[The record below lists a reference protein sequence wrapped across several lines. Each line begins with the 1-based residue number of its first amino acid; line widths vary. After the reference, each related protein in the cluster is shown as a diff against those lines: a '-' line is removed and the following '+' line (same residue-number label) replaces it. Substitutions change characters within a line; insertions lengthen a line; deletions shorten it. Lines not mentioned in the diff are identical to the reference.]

1 MSLTVNRRAG
11 ATAGR
16 AVARTTAGWLAGYLL
31 GTFPSADLAARAVTG
46 RADHL
51 RRHGSG
57 NPGGLNAT
65 RVLGRRWGMAVI
77 AADVAKG
84 ALATRFAGG
93 GAGTAAVVG
102 HCHPVWTR
110 FRGGKGVATAAG
122 QGLATDPAGLA
133 VALAGAAAAAR
144 VPAPAGGR
152 ARRVAVVA
160 AVVWLATAS
169 RAGRRD
175 RLSTLVTAAVVLR
188 RMGAGRS

>member
-1 MSLTVNRRAG
+1 MSLTLSPPVG
-11 ATAGR
+11 PPWGR
-16 AVARTTAGWLAGYLL
+16 AVALTAARWLAGYLL
-31 GTFPSADLAARAVTG
+31 GTFPSADLAARAATG

-65 RVLGRRWGMAVI
+65 QVLGRRWGVAVI

-84 ALATRFAGG
+84 ALATRLAGG

-110 FRGGKGVATAAG
+110 FQGGKGVATAAG
-122 QGLATDPAGLA
+122 QGLATDPIGLA
-133 VALAGAAAAAR
+133 MALAGAAVTAR
-144 VPAPAGGR
+144 VPPPTGGR

-160 AVVWLATAS
+160 ALVWLVAAA

-175 RLSTLVTAAVVLR
+175 RLSTLLTAAVVLR
-188 RMGAGRS
+188 RMRAGSP

>member
-1 MSLTVNRRAG
+1 MSLTLSPRVGPAWRRA
-11 ATAGR
+11 A
-16 AVARTTAGWLAGYLL
+16 ARTAAGWLAGYLL
-31 GTFPSADLAARAVTG
+31 GTFPSADLAARAATG

-65 RVLGRRWGMAVI
+65 QVLGRRWGAAVI

-84 ALATRFAGG
+84 ALATRLAGS

-122 QGLATDPAGLA
+122 QGLATDPTGL
-133 VALAGAAAAAR
+133 VMALAGAAATAR
-144 VPAPAGGR
+144 VPAPTGGR

-160 AVVWLATAS
+160 ALVWLAAAA
-169 RAGRRD
+169 RPGRRD
-175 RLSTLVTAAVVLR
+175 RLSTLLTAAVVLH
-188 RMGAGRS
+188 RMRAGRP